1 LRFRSGK
8 GARLCGPFSVHT
20 VVPLTVAQRL
30 AEHIAAHAAD
40 GPDVPLFSTG
50 DQAALA
56 LLVKEY
62 KNCSL
67 RSLRKGSLVL
77 AANHGVNDD
86 NLMLLSGHQSRATL
100 LRYLGWGRHSASAK
114 QAARRVA
121 DALNEPSGAAPWQ
134 PEDLTALFKS
144 EPKSDVPAQPTPLSN
159 ARLLEMKRNVP
170 KMGQYSGQCGH
181 KGQRIARP
189 PNFFPL
195 KPASRQELGL
205 PAPDRKAYTLHVKD
219 VTTLAWAAI
228 KKATCPELTDL
239 IHTAES
245 WCATSDRFPPGSVT
259 PSQIPRCAFTLE
271 QRDVLLAA
279 GKIEVCHTVPAA
291 YAKGFGVAQDEKRRI
306 RPVFEPLLNK
316 LVGELIPQAYP
327 SRLEV
332 RQQVCGSAF
341 SADFDFAAYFDQVE
355 IPVEA
360 RPFFCV
366 RFPGD
371 ETVYMLTRLPM
382 GASWA
387 PGAAQS
393 ITWSLTAPIVKLPHV
408 RVATIIDNVR
418 IVADTGEAFLLAVRM
433 FLARAD
439 AMGVQLNDN
448 DAWRLADDELLA
460 KGRSHSVG
468 PTTFLGETYLS
479 HDGVHMV
486 RNSEKSVTKLRDAV
500 ETLLPSPDL
509 SRRKF
514 AHIVGLMNFMSHTLG
529 ISLGTYESLLRAS
542 AAIATAAAEGGWDV
556 PVALHENVVREVYA
570 LSSTLIGNKAVPIP
584 PATPPPTGF
593 DVTIVTDACESG
605 WAAWVHES
613 DTGRLREIRRG
624 WKGAMSHSAH
634 AEPEAATMALE
645 WAEVNVP
652 RFRAKTV
659 AIVTDHDAIVGRQ
672 KRWWSGYSGFSASF
686 YLNRFYNRFYNRD
699 AFASREVF
707 HIQGENN
714 PVDAASRATTIG
726 GRMVVED
733 IDAVVPVV
741 SQLRHPY
748 RRPPDRKWY
757 QV

>member
-1 LRFRSGK
+1 VPLTLRFRSGK

-144 EPKSDVPAQPTPLSN
+144 EL
-159 ARLLEMKRNVP
+159 
-170 KMGQYSGQCGH
+170 
-181 KGQRIARP
+181 
-189 PNFFPL
+189 
-195 KPASRQELGL
+195 
-205 PAPDRKAYTLHVKD
+205 YT
-219 VTTLAWAAI
+219 
-228 KKATCPELTDL
+228 
-239 IHTAES
+239 
-245 WCATSDRFPPGSVT
+245 
-259 PSQIPRCAFTLE
+259 
-271 QRDVLLAA
+271 
-279 GKIEVCHTVPAA
+279 
-291 YAKGFGVAQDEKRRI
+291 
-306 RPVFEPLLNK
+306 
-316 LVGELIPQAYP
+316 
-327 SRLEV
+327 
-332 RQQVCGSAF
+332 
-341 SADFDFAAYFDQVE
+341 
-355 IPVEA
+355 
-360 RPFFCV
+360 
-366 RFPGD
+366 
-371 ETVYMLTRLPM
+371 
-382 GASWA
+382 
-387 PGAAQS
+387 
-393 ITWSLTAPIVKLPHV
+393 
-408 RVATIIDNVR
+408 
-418 IVADTGEAFLLAVRM
+418 
-433 FLARAD
+433 
-439 AMGVQLNDN
+439 
-448 DAWRLADDELLA
+448 
-460 KGRSHSVG
+460 
-468 PTTFLGETYLS
+468 
-479 HDGVHMV
+479 
-486 RNSEKSVTKLRDAV
+486 
-500 ETLLPSPDL
+500 
-509 SRRKF
+509 
-514 AHIVGLMNFMSHTLG
+514 
-529 ISLGTYESLLRAS
+529 
-542 AAIATAAAEGGWDV
+542 
-556 PVALHENVVREVYA
+556 
-570 LSSTLIGNKAVPIP
+570 LSSTLIDNKAVPIP
-584 PATPPPTGF
+584 PATPPPTDF
-593 DVTIVTDACESG
+593 DVTIITDACESG

-613 DTGRLREIRRG
+613 DTGRLREIRSG

-645 WAEVNVP
+645 WAEINVP
-652 RFRAKTV
+652 HFRAKTV
-659 AIVTDHDAIVGRQ
+659 AIVTDHDAIAGRQ

-699 AFASREVF
+699 TFASREVF

-726 GRMVVED
+726 GRMVLED